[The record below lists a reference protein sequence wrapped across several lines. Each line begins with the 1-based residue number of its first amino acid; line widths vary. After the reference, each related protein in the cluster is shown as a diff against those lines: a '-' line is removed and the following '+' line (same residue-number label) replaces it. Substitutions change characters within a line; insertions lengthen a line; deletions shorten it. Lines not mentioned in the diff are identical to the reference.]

1 MAKLIL
7 GRYTRQGLWAL
18 FLMCALPLHVWT
30 LILAFRDLPWLTDR
44 TNAWDAFGVMSYGLI
59 FALVESVLLFLV
71 FVLLGMLVPKSWDPD
86 RRIALLTGFVLI
98 LSLWAMISQLFFV
111 THARL
116 PDGVIAFLVRTP
128 RPLRLMYAVML
139 VVTGISFLLPAWAA
153 LRQTRGLLFIRSAV
167 ERLGLLA
174 VLYLVFD
181 AAALVI
187 VLIRN
192 L

>member
-1 MAKLIL
+1 
-7 GRYTRQGLWAL
+7 
-18 FLMCALPLHVWT
+18 MCALPLHVWT

-59 FALVESVLLFLV
+59 FALVESMLLFLA

-111 THARL
+111 TNARL
-116 PDGVIAFLVRTP
+116 PDGVITFLVRTP

-181 AAALVI
+181 VAALVI